1 LYGLKLG
8 QQAAPKTLIM
18 EKSCFDIVSIS
29 RGVLK
34 SITLLG
40 NLFIRKQATR
50 KASPQNYRGTDE

>member
-1 LYGLKLG
+1 
-8 QQAAPKTLIM
+8 M

-50 KASPQNYRGTDE
+50 KASPQNYRGTDEWARSARPVSTIW